1 MALKVPKALIEA
13 PALTRRLYAL
23 NATPGL
29 SDTGLQILLLL
40 GHVDGEL
47 RAKAIQ
53 DELALEQSRTSHL
66 LAGLTAA
73 GLVSWVADE
82 RYSRRR
88 SYSLTE
94 EGGRVVADFV
104 RRAVPEL
111 DQVSADADVISQG
124 ASSSGV
130 ERSRRQ
136 SGG

>member
-1 MALKVPKALIEA
+1 MALKVPQALIDA

-23 NATPGL
+23 NTSSGL
-29 SDTGLQILLLL
+29 PDSGLQILLFL
-40 GHVDGEL
+40 GHVGGEM

-53 DELALEQSRTSHL
+53 DALTLEQSQTSHL
-66 LAGLTAA
+66 LKALANA

-104 RRAVPEL
+104 RQAVPEL
-111 DQVSADADVISQG
+111 DQLSTGADVISQG